1 MMTPQRKLQT
11 ANALMLAGI
20 AAPLVG
26 LVWMVASYSPT
37 SGVTGNVGDA
47 LLKLGMVYMVA
58 LVVACA
64 SAIWSI
70 VVQKRNACV
79 HVTGSTLLRIL
90 VLIGLIGPFVI
101 GNV

>member
-1 MMTPQRKLQT
+1 MTPRRKLQT

-20 AAPLVG
+20 AAPLIG
-26 LVWMVASYSPT
+26 LFWMVASYSPGANAT
-37 SGVTGNVGDA
+37 THVGDA

-58 LVVACA
+58 LAVACA
-64 SAIWSI
+64 SAVWSF
-70 VVQKRNACV
+70 VVQRRNAGV
-79 HVTGSTLLRIL
+79 HVTGGTLLRIL